1 MKPLLF
7 IAAVLL
13 CSCSA
18 EERLLRLLARNP
30 QLRDTITVTLYDTV
44 PAIVEYVHADTV
56 FVPVPGDTVTIEKDR
71 LRVRYVKMPG
81 DTVWLEGE
89 CLRDTIYVPV
99 KMEADVPGVAPTKII
114 KETKIPTWIPLV
126 LMGLVAT
133 LVIVVIRKR

>member
-30 QLRDTITVTLYDTV
+30 QLRDTVYVTDTV
-44 PAIVEYVHADTV
+44 EAIVEHVRADTV
-56 FVPVPGDTVTIEKDR
+56 WKVTSDTLVLTKDRLTVKTVVRRDTIWQQGECAPDTVTKV
-71 LRVRYVKMPG
+71 VRH
-81 DTVWLEGE
+81 E
-89 CLRDTIYVPV
+89 
-99 KMEADVPGVAPTKII
+99 VAVVQPTKTIT
-114 KETKIPTWIPLV
+114 ETKIPWWVPLV